1 MFIKV
6 ENKHMDNT
14 RNINILRGANLI
26 ALIATLVMNGLSN
39 SGIFPTT
46 ITELGNGRPIFFLP
60 EAYVFAIWGVIYTLL
75 IGFSIYQFR
84 PVAIKNGS
92 VAKVGWWFVVS
103 CLANMAWLT
112 LFLFDLVWLSTVAML
127 VILFALGKIYTRL
140 EIGHRQVDWQE
151 NWAVL
156 IPFSVY
162 LGWISVATVANFTA
176 ALYESGSVTN
186 FLGIGSDIWAV
197 VMMAIA
203 GVLGLAM
210 LIRRSDIAYALVI
223 VWALIGINLRSF
235 DTELYQV
242 LAGLNADWVNT
253 GAFVVAIIV
262 SVGIMIRVG
271 VTLQSSFKTTR

>member
-1 MFIKV
+1 
-6 ENKHMDNT
+6 MDNT